1 MTKKKSHSEIEFL
14 RGEVRQ
20 LKAEI
25 KRLKK
30 DTSRKDKREHLY
42 EDLEDL
48 QAEAFLSEEVE
59 ERAEISKNMK
69 CPKCK
74 SALDTINEG
83 GAIVIYV
90 CPDCSYK
97 CSKRTSNG

>member
-48 QAEAFLSEEVE
+48 QAESLMQEEVE
-59 ERAEISKNMK
+59 ERGEVFKNLK
-69 CPKCK
+69 CPNCK
-74 SALDTINEG
+74 EALDVINEG
-83 GAIVIYV
+83 GKIIIYI
-90 CPDCSYK
+90 CPDCKYR
-97 CSKRTSNG
+97 CSKRVI